1 MSANELKTYSQARHY
16 VTRLGFAQDMV
27 GNKTVDLLEC
37 PTSEMIADALTKP
50 LTYDEF
56 RKYRDVMVHDVSK
69 LPRS

>member
-1 MSANELKTYSQARHY
+1 MCIRDRYSRARHY

-27 GNKTVDLLEC
+27 GSKTVDLLEC

-56 RKYRDVMVHDVSK
+56 RKYRDVMVQDVHTG
-69 LPRS
+69 LPS